1 MKIFVL
7 IRVLFLLLILAPEAH
22 SEPSELIATCVACHG
37 LDGRAT
43 RAEWPNLA
51 GQKEGSMVTQL
62 TGYRDGS
69 RVNALMAASAQ
80 NLSDEEILAVSRYY
94 AAQKPASQSVKS
106 VSQAGL
112 NVRARCISCHG
123 VAGKT
128 VNTEWPNLAGQNAV
142 YLRSQL
148 LAFRSGARTSVL
160 MNVIAKGLSDE
171 DIDNVSLYYSQIAP

>member
-51 GQKEGSMVTQL
+51 GQKEGYMVTQL
-62 TGYRDGS
+62 AGYRDGS

-94 AAQKPASQSVKS
+94 AAQKPVSQSVKL
-106 VSQAGL
+106 VSQEGL

-148 LAFRSGARTSVL
+148 LAFRSGARASVL